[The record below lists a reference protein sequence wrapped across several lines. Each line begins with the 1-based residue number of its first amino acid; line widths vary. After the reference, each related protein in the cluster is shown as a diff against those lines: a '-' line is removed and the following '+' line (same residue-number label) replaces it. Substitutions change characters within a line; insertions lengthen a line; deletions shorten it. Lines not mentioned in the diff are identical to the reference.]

1 MYFITEA
8 VVQTGSDHWDGPGPW
23 WPLFPLLWL
32 FIVAGVVTMFVIT
45 GRRNRQRAG
54 ARAGESRLAERFAA
68 GEIAE
73 EEYRHRLDVLK
84 EKR

>member
-1 MYFITEA
+1 MFFLTDA
-8 VVQTGSDHWDGPGPW
+8 VVQARSDHWDGPGPW

-32 FIVAGVVTMFVIT
+32 FIIAGVVTLFVIS
-45 GRRNRQRAG
+45 GRRNRHRAG

-73 EEYRHRLDVLK
+73 EEYRSRLDVLK

>member
-1 MYFITEA
+1 MFFITDA
-8 VVQTGSDHWDGPGPW
+8 VVQARSDHGDGPGPW

-32 FIVAGVVTMFVIT
+32 LIVAGVVTLFVIS
-45 GRRNRQRAG
+45 GRRNRHHAG